1 MGRVM
6 PSWLRHQLTCVL
18 RFGGCSGTQ
27 CIPKSGP
34 TQERA
39 VNRPSSGPSRWRGLS
54 GLPSLVNGEQSGRKG
69 VVNIIGSTRRRLSG
83 PGCRLA
89 IGGLPGAGSM
99 TSTTSGT
106 LKRQGRLGSRPP
118 NELVSKL
125 ASAGLELNSSRPT
138 GAVVGGE
145 EEPSREELERMA
157 SELDLLLLHAKL
169 AKTVGYNYEFRL
181 GIAKV
186 LDRSR
191 WREDL
196 IGLLWAWS
204 RGTRAWRRR

>member
-1 MGRVM
+1 
-6 PSWLRHQLTCVL
+6 
-18 RFGGCSGTQ
+18 
-27 CIPKSGP
+27 
-34 TQERA
+34 
-39 VNRPSSGPSRWRGLS
+39 
-54 GLPSLVNGEQSGRKG
+54 
-69 VVNIIGSTRRRLSG
+69 
-83 PGCRLA
+83 
-89 IGGLPGAGSM
+89 M

-106 LKRQGRLGSRPP
+106 LKRRGRLGSRTP

-169 AKTVGYNYEFRL
+169 AKTVGENYEFRL

-196 IGLLWAWS
+196 IGLLWA
-204 RGTRAWRRR
+204 